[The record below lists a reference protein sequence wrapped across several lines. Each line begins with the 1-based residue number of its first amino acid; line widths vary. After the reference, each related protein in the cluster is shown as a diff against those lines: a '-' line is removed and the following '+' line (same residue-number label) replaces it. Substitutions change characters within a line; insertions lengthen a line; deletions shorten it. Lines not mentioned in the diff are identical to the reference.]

1 MPVRACVA
9 ALLTEAGKHPTEDP
23 GGDSG
28 ADRAKKKAASD
39 VKAAVP
45 MREKQW
51 ITHHV
56 EPRMRLLSSA
66 GFRTVLI

>member
-9 ALLTEAGKHPTEDP
+9 ALLAGAGKHPTEGS
-23 GGDSG
+23 GGDRG

-39 VKAAVP
+39 LKAAVP

>member
-1 MPVRACVA
+1 MA
-9 ALLTEAGKHPTEDP
+9 ALLTEAGKRPTEGS
-23 GGDSG
+23 GGDRG

-39 VKAAVP
+39 LKAAVP

-56 EPRMRLLSSA
+56 EPRAKLLSSA